1 MDERHAG
8 TPARRGGR
16 IRVLPTFAPLSPA
29 PRLPAQEVPAM
40 PRRLRLLFTPTGWLL
55 VVSAVVTLSLLVL
68 AWKSLR

>member
-1 MDERHAG
+1 
-8 TPARRGGR
+8 
-16 IRVLPTFAPLSPA
+16 
-29 PRLPAQEVPAM
+29 M